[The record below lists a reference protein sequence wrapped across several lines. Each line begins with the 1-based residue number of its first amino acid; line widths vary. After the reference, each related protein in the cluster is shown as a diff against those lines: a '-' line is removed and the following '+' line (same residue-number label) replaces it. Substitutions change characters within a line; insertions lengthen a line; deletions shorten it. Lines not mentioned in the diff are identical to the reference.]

1 MHTFILPAQDNNMFR
16 DCEMYK
22 SKVGCYNFLTH
33 TENFF
38 FFRFPKLHSSVIRT
52 QVLLQHYSVALL
64 AAARGQVQLQKHTS
78 VETLEIVQCLLGS
91 TRCCPSHHGY
101 MLLLRIPFPCL
112 AALAHQRLCHIRDR
126 LGLHKH
132 FEIVLGDP
140 KSGIIVGKHFL
151 SQLRV

>member
-1 MHTFILPAQDNNMFR
+1 MFR

-140 KSGIIVGKHFL
+140 TSGIIVGKHFL